1 MTKGYIYCVSNP
13 SFKANIFKIGYTTM
27 NLQRRIDSLYKTG
40 VPNKFVINFAK
51 KVRKCRLAEQ
61 DIHFQLKKRR
71 INPSREFF
79 NCPLS
84 SIKSLFDEVPGVWWT
99 ENTVDKQPQ
108 EVTVVSSRPNRRKLN
123 RKVKLLKLNYKV

>member
-1 MTKGYIYCVSNP
+1 
-13 SFKANIFKIGYTTM
+13 M

-61 DIHFQLKKRR
+61 DIHLQLKKRR

-84 SIKSLFDEVPGVWWT
+84 SIKSLFDEIPGVWWT
-99 ENTVDKQPQ
+99 ENTLDKQPQ
-108 EVTVVSSRPNRRKLN
+108 EVAVSTNRRKLN